1 MNPQEIH
8 VFVVDDDPAVGSAL
22 QRALESAGMG
32 ANAFT
37 CAKDCLAALSRQ
49 PCDVVITDVRM
60 EGMDGLSLL
69 RDLRCHFPWL
79 QIIVT
84 TAYGTVPLAVSAM
97 KAGAADFLE
106 KPLDRQELLSA
117 VRSAMDTVA
126 QSVSFPRD
134 ALSYAEVQ
142 VLRLFLEGRTSK
154 ETATILNRSTRTVE
168 AHRHNI
174 MRKFG
179 VHNAVQLAQKASA
192 LWSAEFRFDH
202 VPDHQKSRT
211 QSLPPPTEVNG
222 GA

>member
-1 MNPQEIH
+1 MNPPETH

-22 QRALESAGMG
+22 QRALETAGMC
-32 ANAFT
+32 ASAFT
-37 CAKDCLAALSRQ
+37 SAKDCLAALSRH

-60 EGMDGLSLL
+60 EGTDGLSLL
-69 RDLRCHFPWL
+69 RDLRQRFPWL
-79 QIIVT
+79 QIVVT
-84 TAYGTVPLAVSAM
+84 TAYGTVPLAVTAM
-97 KAGAADFLE
+97 KTGAADFLE

-117 VRSAMDTVA
+117 VKNAVATGA

-154 ETATILNRSTRTVE
+154 ETATVLNRSTRTVE
-168 AHRHNI
+168 AHRHNL

-192 LWSAEFRFDH
+192 LWSAGFRFDH
-202 VPDHQKSRT
+202 VPGYQKRRRD
-211 QSLPPPTEVNG
+211 PPPSTPINDK
-222 GA
+222 A

>member
-1 MNPQEIH
+1 MNPQETH

-22 QRALESAGMG
+22 QRALESAGMC
-32 ANAFT
+32 ASAFT
-37 CAKDCLAALSRQ
+37 CAKDCLAALSRH

-60 EGMDGLSLL
+60 EGTDGLSLL
-69 RDLRCHFPWL
+69 RDLRQRFPWL

-84 TAYGTVPLAVSAM
+84 TAYGTVPLAVTAM
-97 KAGAADFLE
+97 KTGAADFLE
-106 KPLDRQELLSA
+106 KPLDRPELLVA
-117 VRSAMDTVA
+117 VQRAMETVA
-126 QSVSFPRD
+126 HSVSFPRE
-134 ALSYAEVQ
+134 ALSSAEIQ

-154 ETATILNRSTRTVE
+154 ETAAILNRSTRTVE

-202 VPDHQKSRT
+202 VPDHRKGRHE
-211 QSLPPPTEVNG
+211 PPPSPPPAVAEP
-222 GA
+222 

>member
-1 MNPQEIH
+1 MNPQETH
-8 VFVVDDDPAVGSAL
+8 VFVVDDDPAVGSAV

-32 ANAFT
+32 VNAFT
-37 CAKDCLAALSRQ
+37 SAKDCLAALSRH

-60 EGMDGLSLL
+60 EGTDGVSLL
-69 RDLRCHFPWL
+69 RNLRHRFPWL
-79 QIIVT
+79 QIIVA
-84 TAYGTVPLAVSAM
+84 TAYGTVPLAVTAM

-117 VRSAMDTVA
+117 VKNAMDTVA

-142 VLRLFLEGRTSK
+142 VLHFFLEGRTSK
-154 ETATILNRSTRTVE
+154 ETATALNRSTRTVE

-192 LWSAEFRFDH
+192 LWLDKFRFDH
-202 VPDHQKSRT
+202 VPEHQKSRVPHE
-211 QSLPPPTEVNG
+211 PPHPEANEGT
-222 GA
+222 

>member
-1 MNPQEIH
+1 MNPQEVH
-8 VFVVDDDPAVGSAL
+8 VFVVDDDPAVGAAL
-22 QRALESAGMG
+22 QRALESAGMSV
-32 ANAFT
+32 NAFAG
-37 CAKDCLAALSRQ
+37 AKDCLAALSRH

-69 RDLRCHFPWL
+69 QDLRHRFPWL

-84 TAYGTVPLAVSAM
+84 TAYGTVPLAVTAM

-117 VRSAMDTVA
+117 VKSAMDTVA

-154 ETATILNRSTRTVE
+154 ETAAVLNRSTRTVE

-179 VHNAVQLAQKASA
+179 VHNAVQLAQKAST

-202 VPDHQKSRT
+202 VPDHQKSRA
-211 QSLPPPTEVNG
+211 QSQPPHTEVNG

>member
-1 MNPQEIH
+1 MKPPEIH
-8 VFVVDDDPAVGSAL
+8 VFVVEDDPAVGAAL

-32 ANAFT
+32 VNTFTSANE
-37 CAKDCLAALSRQ
+37 CLAALSRR

-60 EGMDGLSLL
+60 EGADGLSLL
-69 RDLRCHFPWL
+69 RDLRRRFPWL
-79 QIIVT
+79 QVIVV

-106 KPLDRQELLSA
+106 KPLDRDELLSA
-117 VRSAMDTVA
+117 VKNAMDTAA

-134 ALSYAEVQ
+134 ALSCAEVQ

-154 ETATILNRSTRTVE
+154 EAATALNRSTRTVE
-168 AHRHNI
+168 AHRHNL

-192 LWSAEFRFDH
+192 LWSAKFRFDH
-202 VPDHQKSRT
+202 VPDHQKSRFT
-211 QSLPPPTEVNG
+211 PPPSTESDDE
-222 GA
+222 A

>member
-8 VFVVDDDPAVGSAL
+8 VFVVDDDPAVGWAL
-22 QRALESAGMG
+22 QRALESVGMSV
-32 ANAFT
+32 NAFT
-37 CAKDCLAALSRQ
+37 CAKDCLVALSRQ
-49 PCDVVITDVRM
+49 PCDLVITDVRM

-69 RDLRCHFPWL
+69 RDLRHHFPWL
-79 QIIVT
+79 QVIVT
-84 TAYGTVPLAVSAM
+84 TAYGTVSLAVTAM
-97 KAGAADFLE
+97 KTGAADFLE
-106 KPLDRQELLSA
+106 KPLDRQELLAA
-117 VRSAMDTVA
+117 VKSAMGTVI

-202 VPDHQKSRT
+202 VPDHQKHRA
-211 QSLPPPTEVNG
+211 QPGPPHREVNG
-222 GA
+222 DA

>member
-1 MNPQEIH
+1 MKPQETH
-8 VFVVDDDPAVGSAL
+8 VFIVEDDPAVGSAL
-22 QRALESAGMG
+22 QRALESAGMCV
-32 ANAFT
+32 NAFT
-37 CAKDCLAALSRQ
+37 GAKECLAALSRR

-60 EGMDGLSLL
+60 EGTDGLALL
-69 RDLRCHFPWL
+69 RDLRRRFPWL
-79 QIIVT
+79 QIIVV
-84 TAYGTVPLAVSAM
+84 TAYGTVPLVVSAM

-117 VRSAMDTVA
+117 VKNAMDTVA

-154 ETATILNRSTRTVE
+154 ETATALNRSTRTVE

-179 VHNAVQLAQKASA
+179 VHNAVQLAQKAST
-192 LWSAEFRFDH
+192 LWSAKFRFDH
-202 VPDHQKSRT
+202 VPDHQKSRYA
-211 QSLPPPTEVNG
+211 PPPPAASNDE
-222 GA
+222 A

>member
-8 VFVVDDDPAVGSAL
+8 VLIVDDDPAVGSAL
-22 QRALESAGMG
+22 QRALESAGMA

-49 PCDVVITDVRM
+49 PCDVVITDVCL

-69 RDLRCHFPWL
+69 RDLRHRFPWL
-79 QIIVT
+79 QVIVT
-84 TAYGTVPLAVSAM
+84 TAYGTVPLAVTAM

-117 VRSAMDTVA
+117 VQSAMNTIT

-154 ETATILNRSTRTVE
+154 ETATVLNRSTRTVE

-192 LWSAEFRFDH
+192 LWSAEFRFDY
-202 VPDHQKSRT
+202 VPDHQKSQT
-211 QSLPPPTEVNG
+211 QPRSPRTEVHD

>member
-22 QRALESAGMG
+22 QRALESVGMSV
-32 ANAFT
+32 NAFT
-37 CAKDCLAALSRQ
+37 GAKDCLAALSHQ
-49 PCDVVITDVRM
+49 PCDVVVTDVRM

-69 RDLRCHFPWL
+69 RDLRRRFPWL

-84 TAYGTVPLAVSAM
+84 TAYGTIPLAVTAM

-117 VRSAMDTVA
+117 VTGAVDAMVQSA
-126 QSVSFPRD
+126 SFPRD

-154 ETATILNRSTRTVE
+154 ETAAVLNRSTRTVE

-192 LWSAEFRFDH
+192 LWSAEFRFDR
-202 VPDHQKSRT
+202 VTDCQKSRHE
-211 QSLPPPTEVNG
+211 PPQPHTASDGN
-222 GA
+222 A

>member
-1 MNPQEIH
+1 MNPQEVH

-22 QRALESAGMG
+22 QRVLESAGMT

-49 PCDVVITDVRM
+49 PCDVVITDMRM

-69 RDLRCHFPWL
+69 RDLRHRFPWL
-79 QIIVT
+79 QVIVT
-84 TAYGTVPLAVSAM
+84 TAYGTVPLAVAAM

-106 KPLDRQELLSA
+106 KPLDRQELLAA
-117 VRSAMDTVA
+117 VQSAMGIAVS
-126 QSVSFPRD
+126 SVSFPRE
-134 ALSYAEVQ
+134 ALSYAEIQ

-154 ETATILNRSTRTVE
+154 ETAAFLNRSTRTVE

-179 VHNAVQLAQKASA
+179 VHNAVQLAQKASV

-202 VPDHQKSRT
+202 VPDHQTHRPE
-211 QSLPPPTEVNG
+211 PPPPHTQVSDG
-222 GA
+222 T

>member
-37 CAKDCLAALSRQ
+37 SAKDCLAALSRH

-60 EGMDGLSLL
+60 ESTDGMSLL
-69 RDLRCHFPWL
+69 RDLRHRFPWL
-79 QIIVT
+79 QIIII
-84 TAYGTVPLAVSAM
+84 TAYSTVPLAVTAM
-97 KAGAADFLE
+97 KEGAADFLE

-117 VRSAMDTVA
+117 VKSAMDTVA
-126 QSVSFPRD
+126 QSASFPRD

-142 VLRLFLEGRTSK
+142 VLRFFLEGRTSK
-154 ETATILNRSTRTVE
+154 ETATALNRSTRTVE

-192 LWSAEFRFDH
+192 LWSDKFRFDH
-202 VPDHQKSRT
+202 VPDYQKSRHEPP
-211 QSLPPPTEVNG
+211 QPPTAADEK
-222 GA
+222 A